1 MTSHHYKDRKIE
13 VHTERVGARWDW
25 WFVLDDRPPRY
36 SAEQYAATEQAAL
49 AEALG
54 TAHRMIDRTAS

>member
-1 MTSHHYKDRKIE
+1 MTAHRYKDRKIE

-36 SAEQYAATEQAAL
+36 NAEQYSQSEDAAL
-49 AEALG
+49 DEAL
-54 TAHRMIDRTAS
+54 ASARRVIDDRMH

>member
-1 MTSHHYKDRKIE
+1 MTEHHYKDRKVE

-36 SAEQYAATEQAAL
+36 SAEQYAASEDAAL
-49 AEALG
+49 AEAL
-54 TAHRMIDRTAS
+54 AAARQVIDTKAA